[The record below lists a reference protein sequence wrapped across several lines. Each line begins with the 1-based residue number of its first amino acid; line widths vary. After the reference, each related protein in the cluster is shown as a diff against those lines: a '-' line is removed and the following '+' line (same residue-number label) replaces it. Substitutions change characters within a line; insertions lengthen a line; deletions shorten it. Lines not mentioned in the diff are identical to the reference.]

1 MKINEQ
7 KLRNMSI
14 EELEKLSQIIA
25 NIQMDRKILL
35 RKQIANEIQNLVNEA
50 AELETFF
57 VKDSFKDYNIY
68 AKMQVYLNNDGDIV
82 FSFEG

>member
-7 KLRNMSI
+7 ELRNMSI

-50 AELETFF
+50 SELGAFF
-57 VKDSFKDYNIY
+57 VKDSFKDYNTYTKNASIL
-68 AKMQVYLNNDGDIV
+68 KQ
-82 FSFEG
+82 

>member
-7 KLRNMSI
+7 ELRNMSI

-50 AELETFF
+50 VELGTFF

-68 AKMQVYLNNDGDIV
+68 TKMQVYLNNDDDIV

>member
-7 KLRNMSI
+7 ELRNMSI

-50 AELETFF
+50 SELGAFF
-57 VKDSFKDYNIY
+57 VKDYNTYGKIR
-68 AKMQVYLNNDGDIV
+68 VYLNDNGDMV
-82 FSFEG
+82 FSFES